1 MSTTSTDQTADPDMR
16 FTPRSHLFLLPAVSP
31 KADFAK
37 GLPPRG
43 IPLTLIDKIGRF
55 RSWR

>member
-1 MSTTSTDQTADPDMR
+1 MSIKDQTADPDMR
-16 FTPRSHLFLLPAVSP
+16 FTPRSHLFLLPAHSP

-37 GLPPRG
+37 GLPPRA

-55 RSWR
+55 RSLR